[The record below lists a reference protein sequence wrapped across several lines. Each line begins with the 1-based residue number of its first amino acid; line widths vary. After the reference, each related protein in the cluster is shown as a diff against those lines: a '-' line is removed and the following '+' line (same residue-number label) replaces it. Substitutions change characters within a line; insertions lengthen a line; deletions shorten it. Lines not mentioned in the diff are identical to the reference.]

1 MLERPCWQCQ
11 TGNSLDQTHC
21 AGCGADLAQ
30 STTTTSLATKASTSL
45 TTRLRQSPILRSPVA
60 KSVALG
66 LAALAV
72 DLGSNLLSK
81 RQKPAAAPTTSL
93 ATKPAAAQ
101 RVFLRQREWQEFD
114 EQGTLRRHVVERLI
128 IRDE

>member
-1 MLERPCWQCQ
+1 MLERLCWQCQ

-21 AGCGADLAQ
+21 AVCGADLAQ
-30 STTTTSLATKASTSL
+30 PTTTSLATKAPTSL

-81 RQKPAAAPTTSL
+81 RQKPAATTTAL
-93 ATKPAAAQ
+93 ATKPTASQ

>member
-21 AGCGADLAQ
+21 VVCGADLAQ
-30 STTTTSLATKASTSL
+30 PTQTTSLATKAPTSL
-45 TTRLRQSPILRSPVA
+45 TSRLRQSPILRSPVA

-81 RQKPAAAPTTSL
+81 RQKPAAPTTAL
-93 ATKPAAAQ
+93 ATRPAAAQ